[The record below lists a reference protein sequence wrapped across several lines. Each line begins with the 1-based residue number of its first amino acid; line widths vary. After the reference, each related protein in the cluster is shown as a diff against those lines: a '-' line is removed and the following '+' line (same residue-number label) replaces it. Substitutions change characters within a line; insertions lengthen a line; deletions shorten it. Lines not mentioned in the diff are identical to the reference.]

1 MKKFES
7 LAALSALVGQCVASS
22 GWVTVTQEQIN
33 LFAQATGDHQWIH
46 VDTKRAQSGP
56 FGQTIAHGFL
66 TLALLPQ
73 FFENAIAVDG
83 VRMAVNYG
91 LNKVRF
97 LAPVPVNSRLRAHF
111 TLVEIDPIEGNGVQ
125 MLWEMRVEREGAQK
139 PVCIA
144 QSLLRQYA

>member
-1 MKKFES
+1 MKRFES
-7 LAALSALVGQCVASS
+7 LASLSALAGQCVATSD
-22 GWVTVTQEQIN
+22 WVTVTQEQIN

-46 VDTKRAQSGP
+46 VDTQRAQGGP

-73 FFENAIAVDG
+73 FFENAIAVEG

-111 TLVEIDPIEGNGVQ
+111 TLVKSDPVDGNGVQ

-144 QSLLRQYA
+144 ESLLRQYA

>member
-7 LAALSALVGQCVASS
+7 LAALSALVGQCVATSD
-22 GWVTVTQEQIN
+22 WVTVTQDQIN
-33 LFAQATGDHQWIH
+33 QFAQATGDHQWIH
-46 VDTKRAQSGP
+46 VDTQRAQSGP

-66 TLALLPQ
+66 TLSLLPQ
-73 FFENAIAVDG
+73 FFENAIAVEG

-111 TLVEIDPIEGNGVQ
+111 TLVESDPIEGNGVQ